1 MRRRKISLLI
11 ISIGLTAAL
20 TACGGS
26 NTSSTDKKPAAS
38 VKQNKNTIEASGT
51 VQASNIEN
59 IVIDFQATAIPKVT
73 KVNVQEG
80 QQVKKGDKLVELD
93 MSDYNATIKGKQKAL
108 DADINAKEA
117 DVESKKDITGDNAKK
132 AYQAKIDAGQ
142 AKIDA
147 DKVEIDALKAKL
159 NRPYLNDSGIIS
171 NMDNAVVTDISYK
184 AGDLASPEKAVLS
197 LKDLNSL
204 YVQANV
210 SEEFIKDV
218 AVGKSVEIIPTS
230 DANAKITG
238 KVTSIASAAT
248 LSKNGDTYIP
258 VNISIDQNN
267 GKLMPNYNVDVEISK

>member
-1 MRRRKISLLI
+1 MKKGKIILMI
-11 ISIGLTAAL
+11 VSIGLALSL

-26 NTSSTDKKPAAS
+26 NTSDNDKKPV

-59 IVIDFQATAIPKVT
+59 IVIDFPATAIPKVT

-80 QQVKKGDKLVELD
+80 QQVKKGDKLIELD
-93 MSDYNATIKGKQKAL
+93 MSDYNAAIKGKEKAL
-108 DADINAKEA
+108 DIDINTKNA
-117 DVESKKDITGDNAKK
+117 DVESKKDITGNNAKK
-132 AYQAKIDAGQ
+132 AYQSKIDAGQ

-147 DKVEIDALKAKL
+147 DKVEIDALKSKL
-159 NRPYLNDSGIIS
+159 NRPYLNGGSIIS
-171 NMDNAVVTDISYK
+171 NMDNAVVTDIAYK

-218 AVGKSVEIIPTS
+218 TIGKSVQIVPTS
-230 DANAKITG
+230 DPNTKMTG
-238 KVTSIASAAT
+238 KVTNVANAAS

-258 VNISIDQNN
+258 VNISIDDNN
-267 GKLMPNYNVDVEISK
+267 GRLLPNYNVDVEIDKSK